1 MKGCVFDIQR
11 FSIHDGP
18 GIRTT
23 VFLKGCP
30 LNCKWCCNPESI
42 DPSPEL
48 MFNPELCIGC
58 GLCIEVCETGASSI
72 NGFNRSLCTGCGK
85 CTDRCYAEAKYI
97 KGRHMLPQEVLEEV
111 IKDVSFYKRT
121 NGGVT
126 FSGGEPLLQIDFLEE
141 LLYLCQTK
149 NLSTAIETCG
159 YVPWKNFER
168 IADLVEVFLFDIKSV
183 DNIKHTE
190 YTGVGCERIMENC
203 ERLAKIAKRI
213 VIRVPV
219 IPEFNNNLDDLS
231 KIVRFAEKIGVKEV
245 NFLPYH
251 RLAEG
256 KYSFMGLEY
265 WNPGVNRLDDS
276 SVKEII
282 DKIGTFIKLKVGG

>member
-30 LNCKWCCNPESI
+30 LNCRWCCNPESI
-42 DPSPEL
+42 NLLPEL

-58 GLCIEVCETGASSI
+58 GFCVEVCEVGASSI
-72 NGFNRSLCTGCGK
+72 KGFDRSRCTGCGK
-85 CTDRCYAEAKYI
+85 CADRCYAEAKYV
-97 KGRHMLPQEVLEEV
+97 KGRYMEPKDVLEKV
-111 IKDVSFYKRT
+111 LKDVSFYKRT

-141 LLYLCQTK
+141 VLNLCQTK
-149 NLSTAIETCG
+149 NLSSAIETCG

-168 IADLVEVFLFDIKSV
+168 IAHLVEVFLFDIKSTN
-183 DNIKHTE
+183 NIKHIE

-203 ERLAKIAKRI
+203 ERLTKIAKRL

-219 IPEFNNNLDDLS
+219 IPGFNYSLDD
-231 KIVRFAEKIGVKEV
+231 ITQIIRFAEKIGVREV

-251 RLAEG
+251 RFAES
-256 KYSFMGLEY
+256 KYSYMGLEY
-265 WNPGVNRLDDS
+265 WNPSVERLDDS
-276 SVKEII
+276 LLKEFI
-282 DKIGTFIKLKVGG
+282 DKIETFIKVKIGG